1 MVVNSAIFLNL
12 DIRFPISFR
21 LCMSKYLPG
30 LLFLFLFQFAR
41 AQDNTPDRFL
51 GYPLGTRFTY
61 HHQIVGYIQSLEK
74 QNPDRVKIIQY
85 GSTNEGRP
93 LIAAFISSAENISR
107 LESIRT
113 NHLKS
118 IKLLEGKPDGAVPPI
133 VWLSYNVH
141 GNEAVSA
148 NTSMKVAYE
157 LLNKDNALTQGI
169 LKNTVVIIDPCEN
182 PDGYER
188 YTQWYN
194 RYQNATPDITTYALE
209 HDEPWPGGRF
219 NHYLFDLNRDW
230 AWQTQKET
238 KARIAL
244 YNQWMPHLHAD
255 FHEMGANRSYYFPP
269 AARPFHKDITAW
281 QREFNELVGE
291 NCRRYFDKNNWAY
304 FTRYNYDLFYPSYG
318 DTWPTFNGAIGI
330 TYEQAGGGQSGLA
343 IERKREKDTLTL
355 ISRIDHHYATSLA
368 TLESVASRQ
377 ERIVR
382 EFIKFHEDAATNPAG
397 AFKTYVIKTKGN
409 EERVRAFT
417 QWLSNQG
424 FQYGQAGKSLATK
437 GTELTTLTD
446 QSVRIESSDLIISAY
461 QPKSNLIKV
470 LFETKPVLEDS
481 VTYDL
486 TSWGVSYLFGLKAYG
501 LKEKLTSV
509 GYQTTPTEN
518 KIPDTTPYAYLA
530 RWSDVEDV
538 VFLSELLKRN
548 MLVKS
553 SNVPFEIDKMNFDAG
568 TLVITKRGNNQKDF
582 DQVVTALATQHHV
595 QLIPVKTGFVT
606 TGQDFGSEFVPVL
619 KSPKIV
625 TVGGPGVSATSF
637 GSVWHYFEQQIHYP
651 MTVVDPS
658 RLAGLPWAEIDV
670 LILPDGKYSGILSD
684 KVLDQLQGWVRSGG
698 KIIAMEKSTESFAGK
713 PGFGLTKRYTDKGK
727 DVDLFKK
734 YGDQERTET
743 SDSSPGSMF
752 NVTFDRTHP
761 ISFGLKPEYYML
773 VRDAYDTDY
782 LKEGWNVGYLT
793 DKAYM
798 AGFVGQ
804 KMTGKLKN
812 TLIIGV
818 QPIGRGSVVY
828 MMDDP
833 LFRGMLYDGKILF
846 ANTIFR

>member
-1 MVVNSAIFLNL
+1 MT
-12 DIRFPISFR
+12 
-21 LCMSKYLPG
+21 KYLSC
-30 LLFLFLFQFAR
+30 LLFLFLFQFAH
-41 AQDNTPDRFL
+41 AQSQSPDQFL
-51 GYPLGTRFTY
+51 GYPLGTKFTY
-61 HHQIVGYIQSLEK
+61 HHQIVGYIRALEK

-85 GSTNEGRP
+85 GTTNEGRP
-93 LIAAFISSAENISR
+93 LITAFISSAENISR

-118 IKLLEGKPDGAVPPI
+118 IKMLEGKPDGTVPPI

-148 NTSMKVAYE
+148 NSSMKVAYE

-182 PDGYER
+182 PDGYDR

-194 RYQNATPDITTYALE
+194 RYQNATPDVTTYALE

-269 AARPFHKDITAW
+269 AAKPFHKDITAW

-343 IERKREKDTLTL
+343 IDRKREKDTLTL
-355 ISRIDHHYATSLA
+355 VSRIDHHYATSLA

-377 ERIVR
+377 ERIIK
-382 EFIKFHEDAATNPAG
+382 EFIRFHEDAATNPAG
-397 AFKTYVIKTKGN
+397 TFKTYVVKTKGN

-417 QWLSNQG
+417 EWLSNQG

-437 GTELTTLTD
+437 GTELTTLSD
-446 QSVRIESSDLIISAY
+446 QSVKIESNDLLISAY

-509 GYQTTPTEN
+509 AYQPTAIEN
-518 KIPDTTPYAYLA
+518 KIPDATPYAYLA

-548 MLVKS
+548 MLVRS
-553 SNVPFEIDKMNFDAG
+553 SNVPFEMEKMNFDAG
-568 TLVITKRGNNQKDF
+568 TLVITKKGNNEKDF
-582 DQVVTALATQHHV
+582 DTVVTALATKHHV

-637 GSVWHYFEQQIHYP
+637 GSVWHYFEQQINYP

-658 RLAGLPWAEIDV
+658 RLASLPWAEIDV
-670 LILPDGKYSGILSD
+670 LILPDGRYSGILSD
-684 KVLDQLQGWVRSGG
+684 KVLDQLQAWVRNGG

-713 PGFGLTKRYTDKGK
+713 SGFGLTKKNTDKGK
-727 DVDLFKK
+727 EGDVFKK
-734 YGDQERTET
+734 YGDQERVET
-743 SDSSPGSMF
+743 SDSSPGSMY

-773 VRDAYDTDY
+773 VRDAYDTEY

-793 DKAYM
+793 EKAYM

-812 TLIIGV
+812 TLIMGV

-846 ANTIFR
+846 SNAVFR